1 MPIELFIHNLS
12 YGACALLSLTLGVV
26 VYARNTTKKSN
37 ILFLLTS
44 LTFVFYIMSYL
55 WGVNEVNPYKAQKYF
70 AGSLILLFTVCLN
83 AHLAFEMFGQIKEQ
97 RGALRTI
104 YFVASA
110 LFIFFIT
117 DINRY
122 QALSVAHEYLPNYL
136 SPGPFNIMFMFFFF
150 SVVVYFFSVV
160 FTWYPRAETVEKNR
174 IKYFLVAFGWAYIVA
189 AVIFSIMYGY
199 IDVNP
204 MYTSLIGLYM
214 VPLAYGVF
222 KYDLLEIHIAAR
234 NTILY
239 IFYTSFVAASIV
251 IVNLFNNYLTLKYQ
265 GFPLWLLPS
274 LSGLIVV
281 IVGWLVWRQIRLADV
296 LKYEFINNISHKFR
310 TPLTHI
316 RWLAEDLR
324 TDMTQ
329 AEKDKTVEQI
339 QFASMR
345 LFELT
350 NIVIDV
356 SETTNDLYLYHF
368 SNFELKDIIDEIY
381 RVHRDQIE
389 HKKLNVHID
398 FGPDV
403 PQIKADKTRLQF
415 ALQILFENSIIYTP
429 EGGEVVL
436 KVRQI
441 GGEVIISLRDS
452 GIGISEEDI
461 TRVFSKFYRS
471 QNARHTDTEG
481 MGIGLFMA
489 KKIIEKHNGRIWAES
504 KGENQ
509 GTTFGVALPIQ

>member
-1 MPIELFIHNLS
+1 MPLGLLIHNIS
-12 YGACALLSLTLGVV
+12 FVACAFLSMVLGIV
-26 VYARNTTKKSN
+26 VYARDTKKKAN
-37 ILFLLTS
+37 ILFLITS
-44 LTFVFYIMSYL
+44 LTFVFYVVSYL
-55 WGVNEVNPYKAQKYF
+55 WGVNEVNPYRAQKYF
-70 AGSLILLFTVCLN
+70 AGALVLLFTVCLN
-83 AHLAFEMFGQIKEQ
+83 AHLAFEMFGQIKTQ
-97 RGALRTI
+97 VKALRVM
-104 YFVASA
+104 YGSAFA
-110 LFIFFIT
+110 LFVFFIT
-117 DINRY
+117 DINRF
-122 QALSVAHEYLPNYL
+122 QSLPTPHEYLPNFFSRGAFYEIFVL
-136 SPGPFNIMFMFFFF
+136 FFFI
-150 SVVVYFFSVV
+150 VVIYFFSVI
-160 FTWYPRAETVEKNR
+160 FAWYPKAEPGEKNR
-174 IKYFLVAFGWAYIVA
+174 IKYFFVAFGWAYIVA
-189 AVIFSIMYGY
+189 AAIFSIVYGQST
-199 IDVNP
+199 IDP
-204 MYTSLIGLYM
+204 IYTALIGLYM

-239 IFYTSFVAASIV
+239 IFYTTFVASSIV
-251 IVNLFNNYLTLKYQ
+251 VVNLFNNYLTLKYQ
-265 GFPLWLLPS
+265 DFPLWLLPS

-281 IVGWLVWRQIRLADV
+281 IVGWLVWRQIRQADV

-324 TDMTQ
+324 ADMTQ
-329 AEKDKTVEQI
+329 AERDKAVEQI

-368 SNFELKDIIDEIY
+368 SNFELKDIIDEIH
-381 RVHRDQIE
+381 RVHKDQID
-389 HKKLNVHID
+389 HKKLKVHID

-403 PQIKADKTRLQF
+403 PQVKADKTRLQF
-415 ALQILFENSIIYTP
+415 ALQILFENAIIYTP
-429 EGGEVVL
+429 EGGDVVL